1 MVRGI
6 RNTIG
11 IVLAVAG
18 AAAALWA
25 PFRNWYNGR
34 LGHDFRVWE
43 LFTGAGVTDSGAGLF
58 ASMFLPLLVAA
69 ALTLLGVVTR
79 SRLLVLVAG
88 IISLGFAVLWMV
100 RQGQAQGSL
109 TVAGDGDGLGSGV
122 GLALLGG
129 VLMLIGS
136 AVMGGRERRA
146 VRRARHEREQ
156 REQVTPLDEDRDR
169 RHAEAD
175 SPYGMAARGG
185 HEPTAADRA
194 ATTGHENTGNER
206 PPAAGTGHHVDRAS
220 GDAMPP
226 RPARQPQ
233 QRPSAPRGRPVPARE
248 QDSADAGRG
257 DRDRTQYEQGNE
269 GSGSHSSDGHRS
281 DRWHPHRGDLP

>member
-11 IVLAVAG
+11 LILAVLG

-25 PFRNWYNGR
+25 PFRNWYDGR

-69 ALTLLGVVTR
+69 VLTIIGVVWR
-79 SRLLVLVAG
+79 SRLLVLIAG
-88 IISLGFAVLWMV
+88 IIALGFAVLWMV

-109 TVAGDGDGLGSGV
+109 TVSGDGNGLGSGV

-146 VRRARHEREQ
+146 ERRARHERDQ
-156 REQVTPLDEDRDR
+156 REHEVRDEDRDR
-169 RHAEAD
+169 HGVEPE
-175 SPYGMAARGG
+175 SPYGMAARSEP
-185 HEPTAADRA
+185 EPTAPGRGNDEEDRRTGPDSRRAPGEA
-194 ATTGHENTGNER
+194 A
-206 PPAAGTGHHVDRAS
+206 
-220 GDAMPP
+220 PP

-233 QRPSAPRGRPVPARE
+233 RQPSAPRGKPVPARE
-248 QDSADAGRG
+248 AGSDDAGRG
-257 DRDRTQYEQGNE
+257 DRDRTQYEE
-269 GSGSHSSDGHRS
+269 GGQAGGSHSSDDRPG
-281 DRWHPHRGDLP
+281 RWHLRGDR